1 MRKSLKR
8 VDLIHVFILY
18 DNEEYFSFCWL
29 GRIKIPNDKLMK
41 FKNKVRKCVLNIMKF
56 FLIPLN
62 QLFLY

>member
-29 GRIKIPNDKLMK
+29 GWIKIPNDKLMK
-41 FKNKVRKCVLNIMKF
+41 IKENVC
-56 FLIPLN
+56 
-62 QLFLY
+62 